1 LRHPQGVFLL
11 NRATSGR
18 IWQGGDDMTTATL
31 ARPLPLLTIR
41 RISAVTGQPVSAIRQ
56 LLDEHPEI
64 QPLAVADQQPVYDR
78 DALVRLLD
86 LIGQPVAAGGRHE

>member
-18 IWQGGDDMTTATL
+18 IWQGGDDMTATL

-78 DALVRLLD
+78 DALVRLLAIID
-86 LIGQPVAAGGRHE
+86 QSAAAGGPRHE